1 MKRLNAKIIT
11 TPKGERLAILPAEE
25 YEDMSDALIHAQAM
39 SDYREGRD
47 ESITLAEMRVLLDA
61 PTPLAFWRAK
71 RGMTQASLAE
81 AAGLT
86 GADIEAIESGSVA
99 VAPEVMAKIAAVLR
113 VRDDELLVGR

>member
-1 MKRLNAKIIT
+1 MNAKIIT

-39 SDYREGRD
+39 ADIGRAGTRA
-47 ESITLAEMRVLLDA
+47 ITLAEMQTLLDA

-86 GADIEAIESGSVA
+86 EADIEAIETGKVA
-99 VAPEVMAKIAAVLR
+99 VTPEVMAKVAAVLKLR
-113 VRDDELLVGR
+113 GDDLLAGR